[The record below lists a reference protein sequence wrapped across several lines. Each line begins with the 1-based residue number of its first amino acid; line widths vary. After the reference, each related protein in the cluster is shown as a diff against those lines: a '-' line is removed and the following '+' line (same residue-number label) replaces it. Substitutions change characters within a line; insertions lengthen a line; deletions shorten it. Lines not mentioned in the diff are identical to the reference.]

1 MGRKN
6 CAVIM
11 LTSACLV
18 LTACAPTEFPEQN
31 GTEHQNQMEGVA
43 KQELTEFDTDD
54 VEKIP
59 DHLTC
64 QVDDLLMVDADVRL
78 WGLSE
83 WKLSDWYATE
93 KNYTESEEEAHELIQ
108 KMMNEAGWKY
118 EEKDVECYR
127 NSEGEKIYY
136 VEISNHED
144 NVYVL
149 PDRFSYSTERGYV
162 SLNQSDFC
170 GDYKGDNRE
179 LYKTGRELAFGSI
192 KESEQL
198 AVDYAVEK
206 IPDHLTCQVDDL
218 LMVDADV
225 RLWGLSEWKLSDW
238 YATEKNY
245 TESEEEA
252 HELIQKMMNEAGWK
266 YEEKDVEC
274 YRNSEG
280 EKIYYVEISNHEDN
294 VYVLPDRFSYSTERG
309 YVSLNQSD
317 FCGDYKGD
325 NRELYKTGRELAFGS
340 IKESE
345 QLAVDYAEKM
355 GIQVS
360 DTVDCYTLDEKNK
373 RISWLDLDKFDNHT
387 PEEEENRNF
396 SYAIFLYQ
404 DYFGIPGLRYDPG
417 DGKLTNDTTFRSS
430 VCEVSVDR
438 DGIAYFQ
445 SAPTYELEKMGT
457 EQEILRPADIIEK
470 QVEMMKS
477 KEETGEM
484 KLSEVSLEYLPVYD
498 KETELYH
505 MCPVWA
511 CYYSQTVTH
520 YGEVNYDS
528 EEKYIA
534 IYDAYTGEVLQTK

>member
-1 MGRKN
+1 MSGLSKMIADFFVRENVIEHEEYEIYKYGSDILLEGKDGKKKLCSYYADKRLSCSDSL
-6 CAVIM
+6 CANGV
-11 LTSACLV
+11 SRAEWHR
-18 LTACAPTEFPEQN
+18 APESD
-31 GTEHQNQMEGVA
+31 GGVA

-54 VEKIP
+54 
-59 DHLTC
+59 
-64 QVDDLLMVDADVRL
+64 
-78 WGLSE
+78 
-83 WKLSDWYATE
+83 
-93 KNYTESEEEAHELIQ
+93 
-108 KMMNEAGWKY
+108 
-118 EEKDVECYR
+118 
-127 NSEGEKIYY
+127 
-136 VEISNHED
+136 
-144 NVYVL
+144 
-149 PDRFSYSTERGYV
+149 
-162 SLNQSDFC
+162 
-170 GDYKGDNRE
+170 
-179 LYKTGRELAFGSI
+179 
-192 KESEQL
+192 
-198 AVDYAVEK
+198 VEK

-417 DGKLTNDTTFRSS
+417 MEN
-430 VCEVSVDR
+430 
-438 DGIAYFQ
+438 
-445 SAPTYELEKMGT
+445 
-457 EQEILRPADIIEK
+457 
-470 QVEMMKS
+470 
-477 KEETGEM
+477 
-484 KLSEVSLEYLPVYD
+484 
-498 KETELYH
+498 
-505 MCPVWA
+505 
-511 CYYSQTVTH
+511 
-520 YGEVNYDS
+520 
-528 EEKYIA
+528 
-534 IYDAYTGEVLQTK
+534 LQTIPLSVQACVK